1 MIEPRIVRRY
11 ALALFGAASKMDV
24 VDRIESDLGLVSY
37 VFETSPRLME
47 SIESPMIPSP
57 KKHEIIKDIF
67 ANKVHQITLMYLD
80 MLIDKQR
87 EGAIGQTEGEYIR
100 LANEARGI
108 LAVEVTS
115 AVRLSE
121 SEEAALVAKLVEIT
135 GKSIHLEKHV
145 DPAIIGGMKVRM
157 GDRVIDGSITG
168 QLAALKERMLS

>member
-11 ALALFGAASKMDV
+11 ASALFGAAVKMDA
-24 VDRIESDLGLVSY
+24 VDRVESDLGLVSY

-47 SIESPMIPSP
+47 SIESPMIPSS

-67 ANKVHQITLMYLD
+67 ANKVHQITLTYLD
-80 MLIDKQR
+80 LLIDKQR
-87 EGAIGQTEGEYIR
+87 EGAIGQTESEYIR

-108 LAVEVTS
+108 LAVEVIS

-121 SEEAALVAKLVEIT
+121 AEEAALVAKLSKVT

-145 DPAIIGGMKVRM
+145 DPEIIGGLKVRM
-157 GDRVIDGSITG
+157 GDKVIDGSIKG
-168 QLAALKERMLS
+168 QLDALKEKMLS

>member
-1 MIEPRIVRRY
+1 M
-11 ALALFGAASKMDV
+11 
-24 VDRIESDLGLVSY
+24 
-37 VFETSPRLME
+37 
-47 SIESPMIPSP
+47 
-57 KKHEIIKDIF
+57 F

-108 LAVEVTS
+108 LVVEVTS

-135 GKSIHLEKHV
+135 GKSIHINKHI
-145 DPAIIGGMKVRM
+145 DPAIIGGLKVRI
-157 GDRVIDGSITG
+157 GDKVIDGSITG
-168 QLAALKERMLS
+168 QLAALKEKMLS